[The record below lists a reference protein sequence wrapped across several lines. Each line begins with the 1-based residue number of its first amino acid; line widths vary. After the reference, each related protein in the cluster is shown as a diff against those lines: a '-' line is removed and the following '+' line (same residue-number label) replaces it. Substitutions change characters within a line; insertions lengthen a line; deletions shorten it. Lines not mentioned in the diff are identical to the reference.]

1 MKPRFGLSRGY
12 TLVELVIT
20 VALIGVMASL
30 ATMSIRSLVPRY
42 KFNSSVAMMHTEINN
57 ARLTAISRN
66 HEMKIVFSESD
77 DSYTMAEGNLSSG
90 STSWTGRGGNRM
102 AGGAADIWKLEANV
116 GAGTSDMT
124 TVVYLPDGSA
134 RFFNGATELGSAQDG
149 YIYLKGP
156 AGVAGLES
164 RLAIKSITGRTAFQW
179 ARGSSWID
187 STRMKN

>member
-12 TLVELVIT
+12 SMVELSVT
-20 VALIGVMASL
+20 VALIGIL
-30 ATMSIRSLVPRY
+30 AALAIPSIRRLVPRY
-42 KFNSSVAMMHTEINN
+42 KFNTSVAMLQSEVNN

-66 HEMKIVFSESD
+66 HEMKIVFSDSD

-102 AGGAADIWKLEANV
+102 AGGAADIWKLEANT

-134 RFFNGATELGSAQDG
+134 RFFNGASEVGNAQDG
-149 YIYLKGP
+149 YIHLMGP

-164 RLAIKSITGRTAFQW
+164 RLAIKSITGRTVFQW
-179 ARGSSWID
+179 ARGSTWID